1 MYGVYFWKYIFKH
14 SRYKS
19 MYTVCVSRFIDMA
32 IHNNS
37 VYTVDRYSHR
47 NFCGW
52 KLYTGVH
59 IQQWIHRRNIVGN
72 RSRRNVYG
80 VYTMHGC
87 RYQRDAYTERVFR
100 HNWTRNVFV
109 FV

>member
-32 IHNNS
+32 VYSHG

-80 VYTMHGC
+80 VYNMHGG
-87 RYQRDAYTERVFR
+87 YKRDTNKWVFR

>member
-1 MYGVYFWKYIFKH
+1 MYGVYSRNKLYIGTRNRCMYFMPNADKH
-14 SRYKS
+14 LRLRHGGLYSDDAHS
-19 MYTVCVSRFIDMA
+19 DHVASDFPMYNRVPFRIHPRKFI
-32 IHNNS
+32 
-37 VYTVDRYSHR
+37 T
-47 NFCGW
+47 GW
-52 KLYTGVH
+52 KR
-59 IQQWIHRRNIVGN
+59 W
-72 RSRRNVYG
+72 NVYG